1 MKAKIG
7 TDITE
12 AQRLLKAGEVVAI
25 PTETV
30 YGLAGNGF
38 DLEAISEI
46 FSVKNRP
53 KFDPLILH
61 TDNLKKLKSWV
72 DAFPPLAQKLS
83 DAFWPGPLTLVL
95 PKSDQIPELV
105 TSGLPDVAFR
115 IPAHPLSRELLSR
128 LDFPLAAP
136 SANPF
141 GFVSPTTP
149 KHVQAQLGAK
159 IPYILDG
166 GICLVGLESTIIAFP
181 EGKPKVL
188 RLGGLAL
195 EEIEKVIGEVEVQN
209 HSSSNPAA
217 PGMLKSHYSPRQ
229 PLVLG
234 DLDQLL
240 DQYKERNVGVLSFRE
255 RELPKNVQISLVL
268 SPSGSTREAAQHLFS
283 HLRQL
288 NDAPVDV
295 ILAELLP
302 KKGLGRAINDRLG
315 RASL

>member
-12 AQRLLKAGEVVAI
+12 AQRLLEAGEVVAI

-38 DLEAISEI
+38 NLKAISEI
-46 FSVKNRP
+46 FAVKNRP

-61 TDNLKKLKSWV
+61 TDSLEKLKAWV
-72 DAFPPLAQKLS
+72 DEFPPLAQQL
-83 DAFWPGPLTLVL
+83 AEVFWPGPLTLVL
-95 PKSDQIPELV
+95 PKTNQIPELV

-115 IPAHPLSRELLSR
+115 IPAHSLTRELLSR

-149 KHVQAQLGAK
+149 THVHTQLGDK

-166 GICLVGLESTIIAFP
+166 GACPVGLESTIIAFP
-181 EGKPKVL
+181 DGKPKIL

-195 EEIEKVIGEVEVQN
+195 EEIEKVIGKVEVQN

-229 PLVLG
+229 PLILG
-234 DLDQLL
+234 DLNELL
-240 DQYKERNVGVLSFRE
+240 DHYKGQNVGVLSFRE
-255 RELPKNVQISLVL
+255 RDFPENVSISLTL
-268 SPSGSTREAAQHLFS
+268 SPS
-283 HLRQL
+283 
-288 NDAPVDV
+288 
-295 ILAELLP
+295 
-302 KKGLGRAINDRLG
+302 
-315 RASL
+315 